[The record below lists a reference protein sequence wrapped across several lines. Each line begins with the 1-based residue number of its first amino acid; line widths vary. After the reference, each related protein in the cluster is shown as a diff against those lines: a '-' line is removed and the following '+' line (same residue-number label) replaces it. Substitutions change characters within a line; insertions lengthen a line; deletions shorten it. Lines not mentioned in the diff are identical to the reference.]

1 MVGSGLCILAQRL
14 KHHHGS
20 RPRISR
26 LTVTEYLLY
35 AVLLMLDDEPGKADT
50 VREPRALSSLDGR
63 APRCSILS
71 PCGASPWRTL
81 REKLST
87 MLSLGKAF
95 QRHLDDVAI
104 LVPEEKS

>member
-1 MVGSGLCILAQRL
+1 MTVVGSGLCILAQRL

-50 VREPRALSSLDGR
+50 VRENQGRCLPWTEEPRGVR
-63 APRCSILS
+63 
-71 PCGASPWRTL
+71 
-81 REKLST
+81 
-87 MLSLGKAF
+87 F
-95 QRHLDDVAI
+95 
-104 LVPEEKS
+104 